1 MDNEELEKNEKKTT
15 WLLNKTTN
23 EQKNIKN
30 KGVRQR
36 YTSVITT
43 SNVDDISELQQKDNV
58 NSVKNEKHGNDFD
71 KHHVVVVAVVV
82 TCILGVVIVLGSMWI
97 YHLQTDTSY
106 HKFYFREL
114 QRELVDMAK
123 NSKSQ
128 GENSNDM
135 KKISEMIERLNE
147 SQGQAESG
155 LHANEELLNELKSEI
170 KEWKEKV
177 ELVKQEKD
185 REYNDKITNM
195 QTEIIRLK
203 ELEKILKE
211 NEQEMRKVKV
221 DLEVALTLKSK
232 LEISHQEKDS
242 KIKSLKDEV
251 DRLNAIIMTHDHHK
265 HHHHH
270 HKHHGC
276 RGRHRH

>member
-1 MDNEELEKNEKKTT
+1 M
-15 WLLNKTTN
+15 
-23 EQKNIKN
+23 
-30 KGVRQR
+30 
-36 YTSVITT
+36 
-43 SNVDDISELQQKDNV
+43 
-58 NSVKNEKHGNDFD
+58 KNEKHGNDID

-97 YHLQTDTSY
+97 YHLQTASSY
-106 HKFYFREL
+106 HKFYFHEL
-114 QRELVDMAK
+114 QRELIDMAK

-128 GENSNDM
+128 DANSNDM
-135 KKISEMIERLNE
+135 KRISEMIERLNE

-155 LHANEELLNELKSEI
+155 LHANEELLNELKSEL

-232 LEISHQEKDS
+232 LEINHQEKDS
-242 KIKSLKDEV
+242 EIKSLKDEV
-251 DRLNAIIMTHDHHK
+251 DRLNAIIMTHGHHK

>member
-1 MDNEELEKNEKKTT
+1 M
-15 WLLNKTTN
+15 
-23 EQKNIKN
+23 
-30 KGVRQR
+30 
-36 YTSVITT
+36 
-43 SNVDDISELQQKDNV
+43 
-58 NSVKNEKHGNDFD
+58 KNEKHGNDID

-97 YHLQTDTSY
+97 YHLQTDSSY

-114 QRELVDMAK
+114 QRELIDMAK

-128 GENSNDM
+128 DANSNDM
-135 KKISEMIERLNE
+135 KRISEMIERLNE

-155 LHANEELLNELKSEI
+155 LHANEELLNELKSEL

-232 LEISHQEKDS
+232 LEISQQEKDS
-242 KIKSLKDEV
+242 EIKSLKDEV
-251 DRLNAIIMTHDHHK
+251 DRLNAIIMTHGHHK